1 MSLTSWRQFQFYEST
16 PIRDPHLGDD
26 TPLYSDPT
34 LSAAAVLGKNRL
46 VIAIK
51 STIIRL
57 IDISASK
64 AEHEFKAFE
73 DGYQITYLEV
83 IQGTFLVAVGEY
95 IGKPSLI
102 KIYNLKKLPNNAR
115 SFHSIVEVKNGNNTY
130 PISVISI
137 SRDLTCIAVGFVNG
151 KILLIRG
158 DLSRDRGSRQRII
171 YEDSGREPVTS
182 LFFNQDAT
190 VCFAATTSKVLLFN
204 TTGRN
209 SGQPDLI
216 LNSQQGVDLNCSCFS
231 PFMNEYICSLK
242 DHIDFYKATGE
253 KLSIAI
259 DLSSVK
265 RIYPVDKDHLLLVVQ
280 AEYTQPTVLDVEE
293 LSQSN
298 ANRVLILDTKNK
310 LISLN
315 LFISS
320 AIIDVFLMQG
330 TEGKSVCLLTSE
342 VVIYKITEKSLQEQI
357 DIVIQKELFT
367 FALELANQNSLD
379 PMKIQDIHKQYGDWL
394 YKKGLKGEA
403 VDEYIQC
410 LDVVETSEII
420 SKFGIAETPD
430 PKGLKNLSDYLWSL
444 VKHDISNSDHV
455 TLLLIALIKLRAEDE
470 LKHFI
475 DHYSRSGKYATSV
488 IADDLDDE
496 AYFYSDKTLFDLT
509 LVLRLLQESGFSM
522 LAYQFAS
529 KFAKD
534 PVIIVEILL
543 TSLDDPHCA
552 LKYIKSLSI
561 DETLRALVAF
571 SKQLLEKLPNE
582 TNILLIDVFTGKF
595 KQTAYETALKEP
607 ETSSHEL
614 SDDIKTV
621 FYSYRTFLAYMNSQI
636 GNSKAEEDGG
646 TKGNQPTYHPPRP
659 SLIFSSFISKPF
671 EFVVFLE
678 ACLECYQRYEGYKE
692 DKQVI
697 LTTLYDLYLSLAA
710 DDIPERQADWRLRAN
725 TVLTESNKLVSSADD
740 ETSRT
745 SLSGKPIDN
754 SLMMLISHMNQIDI
768 FSVDNE
774 NENEPKDS
782 DSTLNSGK
790 KASLVNTLRSLI
802 FTDDAYKCL
811 KFLEKYGE
819 QEPYLYRVAL
829 TYFVS
834 SRHALKEIG
843 GEPVLKEK
851 VLNKIIEKNLISLL
865 DILQVLASTNVVT
878 YGLVQDML
886 INHVQQEE
894 DQITRSRQLISS
906 YESELETKKERLHK
920 LLSSEEP
927 SQIKIK
933 NLKCFTC
940 QTALELPVVYFKCDH
955 IYHQRCLNEEENLEG
970 GRKKLFKCPK
980 CVVEMETSEKLYQAQ
995 QEVSSKVELLQM
1007 ALNSEEDTNNRFKVV
1022 TEFIG
1027 RGGLEY
1033 SHVTLEQ

>member
-16 PIRDPHLGDD
+16 PIRDPHLGTD

-51 STIIRL
+51 STVIRL
-57 IDISASK
+57 IDISAAK
-64 AEHEFKAFE
+64 IEHEFDAFE

-95 IGKPSLI
+95 TGKASLI
-102 KIYNLKKLPNNAR
+102 KIYSLKKLPSNAR

-137 SRDLTCIAVGFVNG
+137 SQDLTCIAIGFVNG

-171 YEDSGREPVTS
+171 YEDPGREPVTS

-190 VCFAATTSKVLLFN
+190 VCFAATTSKILLFN

-231 PFMNEYICSLK
+231 PFMNEYVCSLK

-265 RIYPVDKDHLLLVVQ
+265 RIYPIDKDHLLLVVQ
-280 AEYTQPTVLDVEE
+280 AEYTQSTVLDVEE
-293 LSQSN
+293 HSQSN

-320 AIIDVFLMQG
+320 AIIDIFLMQG
-330 TEGKSVCLLTSE
+330 TEDTSVCLLTSE

-357 DIVIQKELFT
+357 SILIQKELFT

-379 PMKIQDIHKQYGDWL
+379 HMQIQDIHRQYGDWL
-394 YKKGLKGEA
+394 YKKGLKSEA
-403 VDEYIQC
+403 VEEYIQC

-430 PKGLKNLSDYLWSL
+430 PKGLKNLSDYLWSII
-444 VKHDISNSDHV
+444 KHGVSNSDHV
-455 TLLLIALIKLRAEDE
+455 TLLLIALVKLRAEDE
-470 LKHFI
+470 IKHFI

-488 IADDLDDE
+488 ITDDLDDE
-496 AYFYSDKTLFDLT
+496 TYFYSDKTLFDLT
-509 LVLRLLQESGFSM
+509 LVLQLLQESGFSM
-522 LAYQFAS
+522 LAYQLAS

-534 PVIIVEILL
+534 PVVIVEILL
-543 TSLDDPHCA
+543 TSLNDPHCA

-571 SKQLLEKLPNE
+571 SKQLLEKLPND

-595 KQTAYETALKEP
+595 KQTAYETTLKEP

-621 FYSYRTFLAYMNSQI
+621 FYSYRTFLGYMNSQI
-636 GNSKAEEDGG
+636 GNSKAGEDDSTNGI
-646 TKGNQPTYHPPRP
+646 KPTYHPPKP
-659 SLIFSSFISKPF
+659 SLIFSSFLSKPF

-678 ACLECYQRYEGYKE
+678 ACLESYQRYEGYKE

-697 LTTLYDLYLSLAA
+697 LTTLYDLYLSLAL
-710 DDIPERQADWRLRAN
+710 DDVPERQADWRLRAS
-725 TVLTESNKLVSSADD
+725 TVLAESNKLVSGSDD

-754 SLMMLISHMNQIDI
+754 SLMMLISHMNKIDI
-768 FSVDNE
+768 YSVDNDSK
-774 NENEPKDS
+774 NEPKDS
-782 DSTLNSGK
+782 HSGGK
-790 KASLVNTLRSLI
+790 KASLLNTLRSLI
-802 FTDDAYKCL
+802 FMDDSYKCL

-829 TYFVS
+829 TYFIS

-843 GEPVLKEK
+843 GESVLKEQ
-851 VLNKIIEKNLISLL
+851 VLNKIIDQNLMSIL

-894 DQITRSRQLISS
+894 DQITRSRQLIAS
-906 YESELETKKERLHK
+906 YQSELETKKERLQK

-933 NLKCFTC
+933 NLKCFMC

-955 IYHQRCLNEEENLEG
+955 IYHQRCLNEEENLEA

-980 CVVEMETSEKLYQAQ
+980 CMVEMETSEKLYQAQ
-995 QEVSSKVELLQM
+995 EEVSSKVELLQM
-1007 ALNSEEDTNNRFKVV
+1007 ALNSEQDSNNRFRVV